1 MLHALKDA
9 ALLKETIFLHLFVVA
24 LGNEDWCFQIHVP
37 ILLFLVQIVLV
48 SLFIINRW
56 FLLLRITLIRISLPN
71 EKVVG
76 LVLLLCQEH
85 LFIVAGLF
93 KVVEDLSIQVT
104 NYVVRGFYRRLL
116 SIKKVVNKCCPSIIL
131 LQR

>member
-1 MLHALKDA
+1 M
-9 ALLKETIFLHLFVVA
+9 
-24 LGNEDWCFQIHVP
+24 
-37 ILLFLVQIVLV
+37 
-48 SLFIINRW
+48 
-56 FLLLRITLIRISLPN
+56 

-104 NYVVRGFYRRLL
+104 NYVFRGFYRRLL